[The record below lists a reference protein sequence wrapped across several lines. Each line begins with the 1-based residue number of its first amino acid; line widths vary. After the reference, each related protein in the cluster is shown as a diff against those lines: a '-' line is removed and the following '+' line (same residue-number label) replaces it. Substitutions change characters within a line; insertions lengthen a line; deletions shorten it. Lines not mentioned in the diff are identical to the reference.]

1 MKVYLDSC
9 IVIYLLENSGHLNHL
24 VIEKLEQ
31 CREEGFGIAL
41 SDLVELECLVRPLRT
56 GNLLQVQYLKEFFRK
71 QAHAWCQI
79 DRETFLLAADIR
91 ARQGFKLGDSL
102 HLAASVRNGCSL
114 FLTND
119 KRLSSFTD
127 IQVEALVP

>member
-1 MKVYLDSC
+1 MIIALLYILF
-9 IVIYLLENSGHLNHL
+9 LENSGHLNHL

-31 CREEGFGIAL
+31 YREEGFGIAL

-56 GNLLQVQYLKEFFRK
+56 GNLLQIQILKEFFRK
-71 QAHAWCQI
+71 KGHTWCQI
-79 DRETFLLAADIR
+79 DRETFFLAADIR
-91 ARQGFKLGDSL
+91 ARHGFKLGDSL

-114 FLTND
+114 YLTND

-127 IQVEALVP
+127 IRVEALVP